1 MTIELLKQLRAEA
14 EKEFYIVGVP
24 SLDDFGETNEY
35 FMLVGVNRFVN
46 RDGKY
51 KSHRIIETSESYEEL
66 EKQRDILRRGYI
78 KFQLML
84 IRKGYVTQEQRENI
98 NL

>member
-1 MTIELLKQLRAEA
+1 MKIELLKQLRAEA
-14 EKEFYIVGVP
+14 EKEFYIV
-24 SLDDFGETNEY
+24 ETNEY
-35 FMLVGVNRFVN
+35 YKLVGVSRFVD
-46 RDGKY
+46 RGGKY

-84 IRKGYVTQEQRENI
+84 IRSGYTTQEQREKI